1 MDPVL
6 DERQIE
12 LIQQICGRVLAEA
25 GASLAF
31 VVDTGGQLMASAGD
45 PGDLDSDALALLAHS
60 NADVANLLDEK
71 ECVIL
76 QSRQNLVFRLVGG
89 GLILLV
95 IFGAASRLEQVRG
108 VTQRA
113 AEEIEGLL
121 GNVA

>member
-1 MDPVL
+1 VDAVL
-6 DERQIE
+6 DERQLE
-12 LIQQICGRVLAEA
+12 LIQQICERVLAEA

-31 VVDTGGQLMASAGD
+31 VVDSGGQLIASAGD

-95 IFGAASRLEQVRG
+95 IFGAASGLEQVRG

-121 GNVA
+121 GNAA

>member
-1 MDPVL
+1 VDQVL

-31 VVDTGGQLMASAGD
+31 VVDAGGQLIASAGD